1 LSLWGDQTN
10 HEDPGEWGEMWLDDV
25 PIGTPSSRRKR
36 RREMRTERMT
46 RRDFLKAAALAR
58 VGSLGQRSALAVA
71 VAEERPMIQTVC
83 GPLPPEELGVTL
95 MHEHILVDFIGA
107 DRVSRKR
114 YDPEAVFQAALPP
127 LQQLRELGGQT
138 LVECTPMYLGRDPAL
153 LRRLSEASGI
163 HLLTNTG
170 QYKEPFLPPAT
181 FTLSAEDLAQ
191 SWIAEA
197 REGMEGTGIRPG
209 VIKVA
214 VNDGAQLIP
223 IQEKIVRAAARTHAA
238 TGLPIAAHTG
248 SGPVEHVLAVLA
260 EEKVAAE
267 AFIWVHAQ
275 AESDVARLARIAE
288 RGAWIELDGI
298 APGSVAQHVALV
310 LALLERELGGRVLV
324 SHDAGWYHVGE
335 EGGGAFRPF
344 DTLFTAFLPALRQEG
359 VPEEGITQLLVDNPR
374 AVLTPRVR
382 RGE

>member
-1 LSLWGDQTN
+1 
-10 HEDPGEWGEMWLDDV
+10 MV
-25 PIGTPSSRRKR
+25 
-36 RREMRTERMT
+36 
-46 RRDFLKAAALAR
+46 
-58 VGSLGQRSALAVA
+58 
-71 VAEERPMIQTVC
+71 QTVC

-107 DRVSRKR
+107 DRVSRAR
-114 YDPEAVFQAALPP
+114 YDPEAVFKAALPP

-170 QYKEPFLPPAT
+170 QYQEPFLPPAT
-181 FTLSAEDLAQ
+181 FTLSAEELAQ

-197 REGMEGTGIRPG
+197 RAGIEGTGIRPG
-209 VIKVA
+209 IIKVA
-214 VNDGAQLIP
+214 VNAGDRLIP
-223 IQEKIVRAAARTHAA
+223 VQEKIVRAAARTHAA

-248 SGPVEHVLAVLA
+248 RGPVEHILEVLA

-275 AESDVARLARIAE
+275 AEPDVARLARAAE

-298 APGSVAQHVALV
+298 APDTVAQHVALV

-335 EGGGAFRPF
+335 EGGGTFRPF
-344 DTLFTAFLPALRQEG
+344 DTLFTAFLPALRQAG
-359 VPEEGITQLLVDNPR
+359 VSEETITQLLVANPR

-382 RGE
+382 RWE